1 MEGHSGRIFDGGGN
15 LGEDRAMPGLVIK
28 PRSRIFHGHDWV
40 YASEVQKAFG
50 NPQAGDVVSL
60 KDFKDRPLGTAI
72 YNPSSQIVA
81 RRISR
86 RKQELD
92 APFFQRRIE
101 RALGLRETM
110 GFSEQIYRLVW
121 SEADGMPGVVVDRY
135 GQHFVL
141 QTLTL
146 AMDQRKDLIVNALQS
161 VFGEIV
167 VVERNDSAVRKAEGL
182 EIATGV
188 VAGDTAE
195 PFEIEVNGIHQT
207 IDLLEGQKT
216 GIFLDQLD
224 NYAAV
229 GRLSK
234 DKAVLDCF
242 CNQGGFALHA
252 AKGGA
257 ESVVAVDISA
267 GAVASTEANAEKNGL
282 SVKAVEANVFDFL
295 KEAETA
301 EKKFDL
307 VILDPPSFTKNR
319 KGVSGAMRG
328 YKEIHLRALKLL
340 NRGGI
345 LSTYCCSHHVSEK
358 EFFDI
363 ICDASVDAK
372 RTLRVIDSHT
382 QRRDHPVIAT
392 LPETHY
398 LKGFTFEAV
407 GGF

>member
-1 MEGHSGRIFDGGGN
+1 MEGHCGRIFDGGGN

-92 APFFQRRIE
+92 AAFFERRIE
-101 RALGLRETM
+101 RALWLRETM

-224 NYAAV
+224 NYAVV

>member
-1 MEGHSGRIFDGGGN
+1 
-15 LGEDRAMPGLVIK
+15 MPGLVIK

-92 APFFQRRIE
+92 AAFFQRRIE

-110 GFSEQIYRLVW
+110 GFAEQIYRLVW

-146 AMDQRKDLIVNALQS
+146 AMDQRKDLIVEALQS

-188 VAGDTAE
+188 LVGDMAGV
-195 PFEIEVNGIHQT
+195 FEIEVNGICQA

-229 GRLSK
+229 GQLSK

-267 GAVASTEANAEKNGL
+267 GAVASTEANAAMNGL
-282 SVKAVEANVFDFL
+282 AVKAVEANVFDFL

-340 NRGGI
+340 NRDGI

-358 EFFDI
+358 EFFDV

-392 LPETHY
+392 LPETRY
-398 LKGFTFEAV
+398 LKGFTFETV